1 MRNGTAERRN
11 GSGRA
16 RCWSQRRRVRAS
28 IDCSQLLHLPA
39 LNVVW
44 QVSEPGFDGFDG
56 FAHTAQ
62 QIRHG
67 PVTILIQGPRW
78 PYNHHIHILMKVK
91 SFHKSSQNSWSSPI
105 LINCYI
111 VSLCFYAYVSVSLLL
126 KLFGFW
132 KRGYSLLT
140 CMHDRNV
147 NRRRCVCAV
156 TARSAA
162 RPLLRPPPS
171 GPPRC
176 LHHPVAPTTY
186 SAC

>member
-1 MRNGTAERRN
+1 MWCERDVHSERWETYVIPVVAGEP
-11 GSGRA
+11 GSVV
-16 RCWSQRRRVRAS
+16 QRRRVRAS

-67 PVTILIQGPRW
+67 PVTILIQDPCW

-105 LINCYI
+105 LINCNI

-126 KLFGFW
+126 KLFRFSET
-132 KRGYSLLT
+132 RLLLAY
-140 CMHDRNV
+140 V
-147 NRRRCVCAV
+147 YA
-156 TARSAA
+156 
-162 RPLLRPPPS
+162 
-171 GPPRC
+171 
-176 LHHPVAPTTY
+176 
-186 SAC
+186 